1 MSNDRIKQALS
12 QWVRMVTMLLLCM
25 VAMRPIF
32 FLEVFFRV
40 GLAPIHFFTILSG
53 AIFDLLLVCRISVYG
68 LIPFVLW
75 YKFSPKT
82 ARGVFIGLTVLYV
95 AINALLAEYYCNL
108 TMPLDHV
115 ILVYTPEELKTT
127 VFSSASVSLA
137 QVFWFVWQVGVPLGM
152 MWWWLRKDRQW
163 PLWLNGIVLGIA
175 LLTALFVRYPKMIRK
190 ESLYP
195 AHYDFCLAVNQPSY
209 SYVKITDFIQE
220 TQQHTH
226 AEDDEELK
234 ALTTAYHAAHPEFQY
249 DHPGYPFYRV
259 ANDPDVMGPFLNVT
273 SDGLPPNVVFI
284 IVESLGR
291 RLTGVTYP
299 EVSVT
304 PFIDS
309 LATESLFW
317 PNCFSTSE
325 RTFGVLPSVFASAPH
340 GRYGFSTA
348 LAPMARHHSLLLDM
362 AQNGYFSSFY
372 YGGDL
377 SFDRNDFFMKTNHVD
392 DLFMAQRS
400 VDDSTQYRLL
410 AENYRWGLDDDQLFQ
425 CAIAQKQADTV
436 VHRPFLDIYQTLS
449 SHEPFVVDDIAFY
462 EDQVRQ
468 MVAQS
473 TEITEEECNNIMR
486 NLNIYACFLYTDQ
499 SVKHLFSYYASRPD
513 FQNTIFVI
521 TGDHRMGPVPTGI
534 ALRKYNVPLVVYSPL
549 LKRPKTMNA
558 VVSHLDI
565 TPSFNAYLSANYD
578 YKIQDHCHWLG
589 TSFDTTSAFQSTRKV
604 AFMLNNRDVVDYMS
618 GTDFLSSGKLI
629 DLDPMFFGRPSTD
642 EQRRQ
647 ALVDELEVFDK
658 LSRYVVQNDVLIP
671 RDANTV
677 LYNTSLDFENHT
689 LEVFDKYTVR
699 DKGCLSLDEEYLW
712 LCSQIAVRPV
722 YQSIQVEVSFDVKNN
737 DTAKT
742 LPFLVGEFSSERRQ
756 FSLESAMGESLNS
769 GQWEHYHM
777 RWTMKNAG
785 NAIESLKLY
794 LWNAE
799 HTEYLLDNLI
809 ITVEAEKA
817 SL

>member
-1 MSNDRIKQALS
+1 MKLKTALS
-12 QWVRMVTMLLLCM
+12 QWVRMIAMLLLCM

-32 FLEVFFRV
+32 FLEVYFRV

-53 AIFDLLLVCRISVYG
+53 ALFDLLLVCRISIYG

-75 YKFSPKT
+75 HRVAPKT
-82 ARGVFIGLTVLYV
+82 ARGVFVGLTVLYV
-95 AINALLAEYYCNL
+95 VVNALLAEYYCNL

-127 VFSSASVSLA
+127 VFSSASLSLA
-137 QVFWFVWQVGVPLGM
+137 QVFWFVWQVGVPLGL
-152 MWWWLRKDRQW
+152 MWWWLRKDRPW
-163 PLWLNGIVLGIA
+163 PLWLNGTMMGVA
-175 LLTALFVRYPKMIRK
+175 LLTVLFVRYPKLIRK

-209 SYVKITDFIQE
+209 AFVKIMDFIQE
-220 TQQHTH
+220 SKRHTH
-226 AEDDEELK
+226 AEDGEELK
-234 ALTTAYHAAHPEFQY
+234 ALTAAYQAVHPEFQY

-259 ANDPDVMGPFLNVT
+259 ADDPDVLGPFFNAT

-291 RLTGVTYP
+291 RLTGVTNP

-317 PNCFSTSE
+317 PNCFATSE

-348 LAPMARHHSLLLDM
+348 LSPLARHHSLLLDM

-392 DLFMAQRS
+392 NLFMAQRA
-400 VDDSTQYRLL
+400 VEDSARYRLL
-410 AENYRWGLDDDQLFQ
+410 AENHRWGLDDDQLFQ
-425 CAIAQKQADTV
+425 CAIAQQQADTT
-436 VHRPFLDIYQTLS
+436 VHRPFLDIYQTLT
-449 SHEPFVVDDIAFY
+449 SHEPFVVDDIDFY
-462 EDQVRQ
+462 EDQVKQ
-468 MVAQS
+468 IVAQTPS
-473 TEITEEECNNIMR
+473 ITQEERDNIMR
-486 NLNIYACFLYTDQ
+486 NLSIYACFLYTDQ
-499 SVKHLFSYYASRPD
+499 SVKHLFASYASRPD
-513 FQNTIFVI
+513 FENTIVVI

-549 LKRPKTMNA
+549 LKHPRTMEA
-558 VVSHLDI
+558 MVSHLDI
-565 TPSFNAYLSANYD
+565 TPSLNAYLSANYD
-578 YKIQDHCHWLG
+578 YHIKDHCHWLG
-589 TSFDTTSAFQSTRKV
+589 TSFDTATAFQGTRKV
-604 AFMLNNRDVVDYMS
+604 AFMLNNRDVVDYLS

-629 DLDPMFFGRPSTD
+629 ELDPKFFGRPGTD

-647 ALVDELEVFDK
+647 ALEEELEVFDR

-671 RDANTV
+671 HDANMV
-677 LYNTSLDFENHT
+677 LYSTSLDFENST

-699 DKGCLSLDEEYLW
+699 DKGCLSLNEEYLW
-712 LCSQIAVRPV
+712 LCAQIAVRPM

-742 LPFLVGEFSSERRQ
+742 LPYLVGVFGSERGQ
-756 FSLESAMGESLNS
+756 LPLESASGESLNS
-769 GQWEHYHM
+769 GQWEHYHA
-777 RWTMKNAG
+777 RWTMENTSS
-785 NAIESLKLY
+785 AIESLSLY

-799 HTEYLLDNLI
+799 HTEFLLDNLI
-809 ITVEAEKA
+809 ITVEGEKA